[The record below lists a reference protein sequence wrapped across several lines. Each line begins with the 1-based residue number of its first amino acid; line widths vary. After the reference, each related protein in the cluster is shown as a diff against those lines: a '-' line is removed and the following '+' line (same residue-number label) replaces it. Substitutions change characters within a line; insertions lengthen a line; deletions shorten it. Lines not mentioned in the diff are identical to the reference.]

1 MNSKTVRSGLKA
13 TLKKWNDYLK
23 KKKKKLKFFKNM
35 LTIVQAI

>member
-13 TLKKWNDYLK
+13 TLKNGMIIC